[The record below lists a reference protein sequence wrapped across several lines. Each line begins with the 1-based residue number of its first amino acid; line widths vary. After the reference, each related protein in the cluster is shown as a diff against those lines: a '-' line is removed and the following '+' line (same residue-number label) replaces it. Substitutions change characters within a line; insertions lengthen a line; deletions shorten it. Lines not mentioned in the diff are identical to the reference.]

1 MAPKPFNV
9 HVTSVEFEFDFTLD
23 QNSIGKQLFD
33 QVAKNIGLREIW
45 FFGLRYI
52 DSKNVTCWLKLDK
65 KILSQDIQRD
75 NKQVVQFEF
84 LVRFFPEDVSEELI
98 EDITQRLFYR
108 QVKNLILSDAIYCP
122 AETCILLASYAMQA
136 KHKDYNETKHQPGV
150 LANERLLPDRVR
162 EQFHFSNDEWEKRII
177 NWWKEHKGLTREEAM
192 LEYLKIAQ
200 DLDMYGVDYFD
211 IQNKKGTHLYLGV
224 DALGINIYDIQDKL
238 TPKIGFPWSEIRN
251 ITFNGKKFLIKPM
264 DRNSPDFV
272 FIAERLRINRQIL
285 SLSRGNHE
293 LYMRR
298 RTADS
303 MELRQ
308 IKAQAEAKKLAII
321 EHRERTK
328 SEIELRRQV
337 EQEREVLHKKIQELE
352 RSAQIIRQAL
362 EDQNDTNKQLEDKRR
377 QVEET
382 ESRLQRERE
391 EEERKQEKTMQRMQY
406 EQQEREKM
414 VQEIEKT
421 RLLAEENAQ
430 EAQRKEHEARQIE
443 EDLRE
448 TQMRVLQAQKQH
460 NNNNH
465 NTESYEDDQNPVGD
479 ADTDEDDNS
488 IDHNEKELDTH
499 EYVSHH
505 EEERTPIISR
515 DQNRKQKLE
524 EERRNLQ
531 QRQQKA
537 DTPED
542 KIYRENTIDRGI
554 DKYKTLKKIRQ
565 GTVKRRIDEF
575 EAM

>member
-1 MAPKPFNV
+1 MLCF
-9 HVTSVEFEFDFTLD
+9 
-23 QNSIGKQLFD
+23 
-33 QVAKNIGLREIW
+33 
-45 FFGLRYI
+45 
-52 DSKNVTCWLKLDK
+52 
-65 KILSQDIQRD
+65 
-75 NKQVVQFEF
+75 
-84 LVRFFPEDVSEELI
+84 
-98 EDITQRLFYR
+98 
-108 QVKNLILSDAIYCP
+108 LSDG
-122 AETCILLASYAMQA
+122 
-136 KHKDYNETKHQPGV
+136 KDMCFQSE
-150 LANERLLPDRVR
+150 LWRLNNPVC
-162 EQFHFSNDEWEKRII
+162 FW
-177 NWWKEHKGLTREEAM
+177 
-192 LEYLKIAQ
+192 
-200 DLDMYGVDYFD
+200 
-211 IQNKKGTHLYLGV
+211 
-224 DALGINIYDIQDKL
+224 
-238 TPKIGFPWSEIRN
+238 
-251 ITFNGKKFLIKPM
+251 
-264 DRNSPDFV
+264 
-272 FIAERLRINRQIL
+272 
-285 SLSRGNHE
+285 
-293 LYMRR
+293 
-298 RTADS
+298 
-303 MELRQ
+303 
-308 IKAQAEAKKLAII
+308 
-321 EHRERTK
+321 
-328 SEIELRRQV
+328 
-337 EQEREVLHKKIQELE
+337 
-352 RSAQIIRQAL
+352 
-362 EDQNDTNKQLEDKRR
+362 
-377 QVEET
+377 
-382 ESRLQRERE
+382 
-391 EEERKQEKTMQRMQY
+391 
-406 EQQEREKM
+406 

-430 EAQRKEHEARQIE
+430 EAQRKENEARQIE